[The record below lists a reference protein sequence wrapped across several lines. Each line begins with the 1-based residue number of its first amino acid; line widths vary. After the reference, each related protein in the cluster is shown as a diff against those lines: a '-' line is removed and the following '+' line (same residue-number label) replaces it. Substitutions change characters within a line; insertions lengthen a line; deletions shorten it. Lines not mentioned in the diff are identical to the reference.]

1 MLQTVHAL
9 IIEKRLEGPDPVDDI
24 AREEL
29 MAWLETARI
38 EGVELVVVSLPDA
51 LELYAIAAERTR
63 AFRIVLRSLRERLQ
77 TLREYREWRTAE
89 LIGGA
94 AVHRL
99 LSRAAG
105 VLSSK
110 GRFDAAAV
118 IYSAATLS
126 SEVGTLGSR
135 LAPLFWAAANVRHRV
150 GCETT
155 FDPRDAGESA
165 QVERMAAERI
175 VEEEF
180 ASFRSRQAE
189 LGLVKTRSSR
199 PPGFNSRSFELHER
213 ASLLRVRFTRRPR
226 PARLA

>member
-1 MLQTVHAL
+1 
-9 IIEKRLEGPDPVDDI
+9 VD
-24 AREEL
+24 
-29 MAWLETARI
+29 
-38 EGVELVVVSLPDA
+38 LVVVSLPDA

-63 AFRIVLRSLRERLQ
+63 AFRVVLRSLRERLQ

-89 LIGGA
+89 LVGGT

-99 LSRAAG
+99 FSRAAG
-105 VLSSK
+105 LLSSA

-118 IYSAATLS
+118 IHAATTLS
-126 SEVGTLGSR
+126 SQVGTLGPR

-155 FDPRDAGESA
+155 FDPRDADESA
-165 QVERMAAERI
+165 EVERLAAERI
-175 VEEEF
+175 LEEEF

-189 LGLVKTRSSR
+189 HGIVKARSSR

-213 ASLLRVRFTRRPR
+213 ASLLRVRFTRRPK
-226 PARLA
+226 PARLV